1 MNVAD
6 HRASLHRRI
15 LDPRAIRITAIA
27 LALSMAP
34 VAVSSP
40 SVAASSPTVSVTGLS
55 MGARGNAVAALQE
68 ALIRHGIPVPGGA
81 DGIFGPATAAA
92 LRQFQSAR
100 GLTASGVVDEAT
112 TRALGLSPASTAT
125 STAAPTARNVAAS
138 EFVGLSQ
145 GIVGPRVRM
154 LQQALIAAG
163 VPAVGG
169 TDGVFG
175 PMTASAVSR
184 YQTANGL
191 SASGVVDAAT
201 AARLTGSPLP
211 AGSVEMPASSSNT
224 PQAAAPAASPLSS
237 LIGLGIGNMGTKVTQ
252 VQRALLAAGIR
263 LPGGAD
269 GNFGPATA
277 SALNQFQS
285 RNGLPVTGR
294 VDEATALA
302 LATPTG
308 APVNSPAAPVST
320 PASRVTA
327 GLAPGAVGGAVRA
340 LQEALLAAGFRVPGG
355 ADGIFG
361 PATANAVKAFQT
373 ARGLPV
379 SGRVDQATAAAL
391 AAPASAQ
398 PTTPTPA
405 PTPAPSSPTVGFASF
420 GERGDRVRAL
430 QQALISA
437 GIAVPGGAD
446 GIFGSQTA
454 GAIMNFQ
461 RQQGLPVTGT
471 LDEPTAGRL
480 GLTPAGAPVAPTTEQ
495 ITLDVFPVQGRC
507 HFGDTWHFPRGGGRK
522 HEGVDIIAPEGK
534 LIYAVTDGI
543 VTHVYNDRPGSLAG
557 NGLRLTQPDGTYFFY
572 AHLSAFEEGISVGT
586 RVRAGQVLGY
596 NGSTG
601 NAGTPHL
608 HFEIHPKGGAAINP
622 FPFVKAIDACS
633 RTEPLAQS

>member
-6 HRASLHRRI
+6 HRAPLHRRV
-15 LDPRAIRITAIA
+15 LDRRAIRITAVA
-27 LALSMAP
+27 LAVSMAP
-34 VAVSSP
+34 IAFSSPAVAADSPAVSM
-40 SVAASSPTVSVTGLS
+40 TGLS
-55 MGARGNAVAALQE
+55 MGARGNAVTALQE
-68 ALIRHGIPVPGGA
+68 ALIRHGFTVAGGA

-92 LRQFQSAR
+92 LRQFQTSQ
-100 GLTASGVVDEAT
+100 GLPASGVVDDAT
-112 TRALGLSPASTAT
+112 TRALGLSPVAT
-125 STAAPTARNVAAS
+125 PAPVARTVAAS

-175 PMTASAVSR
+175 PMTTSAVSR

-191 SASGVVDAAT
+191 SATGVVDAAT
-201 AARLTGSPLP
+201 AAILTGSPVP
-211 AGSVEMPASSSNT
+211 AGSIEIQVSASNT
-224 PQAAAPAASPLSS
+224 PQAAPTASPMAG

-252 VQRALLAAGIR
+252 VQQALLAAGIR

-277 SALNQFQS
+277 SALNQFQT

-308 APVNSPAAPVST
+308 APVNSPAAPVT
-320 PASRVTA
+320 TTASRVTTATA
-327 GLAPGAVGGAVRA
+327 GLAPGAVGGAVKA
-340 LQEALLAAGFRVPGG
+340 LQDALVAAGIRVPGG

-373 ARGLPV
+373 ARGLPAT
-379 SGRVDQATAAAL
+379 GRVDPATAAAL
-391 AAPASAQ
+391 ATPASAQ
-398 PTTPTPA
+398 PTTPA
-405 PTPAPSSPTVGFASF
+405 PAPSTPTVGFASF

-430 QQALISA
+430 QQALLAA
-437 GIAVPGGAD
+437 GVAVPGGAD

-454 GAIMNFQ
+454 GSIMNFQ
-461 RQQGLPVTGT
+461 RQQSLPVTGT
-471 LDEPTAGRL
+471 LDETTAGRL
-480 GLTPAGAPVAPTTEQ
+480 GLTPAGAPVAPTTGSS
-495 ITLDVFPVQGRC
+495 ITLGAFPVQGRC
-507 HFGDTWHFPRGGGRK
+507 HFGDTWGFPRGGGRK

-534 LIYAVTDGI
+534 LIYAVTDGT
-543 VTHVYNDRPGSLAG
+543 VTHVYHDRPGSLAG

-572 AHLSAFEEGISVGT
+572 AHLSAFEEGIAVGT

-608 HFEIHPKGGAAINP
+608 HFEIHPGGGAAINP
-622 FPFVKAIDACS
+622 FPFVKAVDACN

>member
-6 HRASLHRRI
+6 HQSPLRRRV
-15 LDPRAIRITAIA
+15 LDRRAIRITAVA

-34 VAVSSP
+34 VAVSAP
-40 SVAASSPTVSVTGLS
+40 SVAASSPTASVTGLS
-55 MGARGNAVAALQE
+55 MGARGNAVTALQE
-68 ALIRHGIPVPGGA
+68 ALLRHGIPVPGGA

-92 LRQFQSAR
+92 LRQFQTAR

-112 TRALGLSPASTAT
+112 TRALGLSPASTPAPTAT
-125 STAAPTARNVAAS
+125 TTARNVAAS

-175 PMTASAVSR
+175 PMTTSAVSR
-184 YQTANGL
+184 YQAANGL
-191 SASGVVDAAT
+191 SATGIVDAAT

-211 AGSVEMPASSSNT
+211 AGSVEMPVSSSNA
-224 PQAAAPAASPLSS
+224 PQAAPAAPAASPLAS
-237 LIGLGIGNMGTKVTQ
+237 LVGLGVGNMGSKVTQ
-252 VQRALLAAGIR
+252 LQQALLAAGIR
-263 LPGGAD
+263 FPGGAD
-269 GNFGPATA
+269 GNFGPATT

-294 VDEATALA
+294 VDDATALA

-308 APVNSPAAPVST
+308 APVNAPAAPVST
-320 PASRVTA
+320 TASRVTT
-327 GLAPGAVGGAVRA
+327 GLAPGAVGGSVKA
-340 LQEALLAAGFRVPGG
+340 LQEALLAAGMRVPGG

-361 PATANAVKAFQT
+361 PATANAIKAFQT

-379 SGRVDQATAAAL
+379 TGRVDAATAAAL
-391 AAPASAQ
+391 ATPASAQ
-398 PTTPTPA
+398 PAA
-405 PTPAPSSPTVGFASF
+405 PTPAPSAPTVGFATF

-437 GIAVPGGAD
+437 GVAVPGGAD

-461 RQQGLPVTGT
+461 RQQSLPVTGT
-471 LDEPTAGRL
+471 LDQATAGRL
-480 GLTPAGAPVAPTTEQ
+480 GLTPTGAPVAPTTHS
-495 ITLDVFPVQGRC
+495 IKLDVFPVQGRC
-507 HFGDTWHFPRGGGRK
+507 NFGDTWHFPRGGGRK

-534 LIYAVTDGI
+534 LIYAVTDGTI
-543 VTHVYNDRPGSLAG
+543 THVYHDRPGSLAG

-572 AHLSAFEEGISVGT
+572 AHLSAFEEGITVGT

-608 HFEIHPKGGAAINP
+608 HFEIHPGGGAAINP

-633 RTEPLAQS
+633 RTEPLAQP

>member
-1 MNVAD
+1 MNVPA
-6 HRASLHRRI
+6 HRAPLHRRV
-15 LDPRAIRITAIA
+15 LNRRVVRITAVTI
-27 LALSMAP
+27 ALSMAP
-34 VAVSSP
+34 SAFTAP
-40 SVAASSPTVSVTGLS
+40 SVAADSPAVSVTGLS
-55 MGARGNAVAALQE
+55 MGARGNAVKALQE
-68 ALIRHGIPVPGGA
+68 ALIRHGVPVPGGA
-81 DGIFGPATAAA
+81 DGVFGPATAAA
-92 LRQFQSAR
+92 LRQFQSSK

-112 TRALGLSPASTAT
+112 TRALGLSPAASTPAVT
-125 STAAPTARNVAAS
+125 TVAAA

-145 GIVGPRVRM
+145 GIVGPRVRL

-191 SASGVVDAAT
+191 PATGVVDAAT
-201 AARLTGSPLP
+201 AAVLTGGKAP
-211 AGSVEMPASSSNT
+211 AVSVETPTSASTTAQPS
-224 PQAAAPAASPLSS
+224 AAASPLAG
-237 LIGLGIGNMGTKVTQ
+237 LIGLAVGNMGSKVARLQ
-252 VQRALLAAGIR
+252 QALLDAGIR
-263 LPGGAD
+263 FPGGAD

-308 APVNSPAAPVST
+308 APVNAPAAPVT
-320 PASRVTA
+320 ATASRVTA
-327 GLAPGAVGGAVRA
+327 GLAAGAVGGAVKA
-340 LQEALLAAGFRVPGG
+340 LQESLIAAGIRVPGG

-361 PATANAVKAFQT
+361 PATANAVKAFQSS
-373 ARGLPV
+373 RGLPV
-379 SGRVDQATAAAL
+379 TGRVDPATAAAL
-391 AAPASAQ
+391 ASPGTAQ
-398 PTTPTPA
+398 PTTPNPA
-405 PTPAPSSPTVGFASF
+405 PATPNVGFARF

-430 QQALISA
+430 QQALIGA
-437 GIAVPGGAD
+437 GVAVPGGAD

-461 RQQGLPVTGT
+461 RQQNLTVTGT
-471 LDEPTAGRL
+471 LDETTASRL
-480 GLTPAGAPVAPTTEQ
+480 GLNPAGAPAAPSADG
-495 ITLDVFPVQGRC
+495 ITLEVFPVQGRC

-534 LIYAVTDGI
+534 LIYAVTAGTI
-543 VTHVYNDRPGSLAG
+543 THIYHDRPGSLAG
-557 NGLRLTQPDGTYFFY
+557 NGLRLTMPDGTYFFY
-572 AHLSAFEEGISVGT
+572 AHLAAFEDGITVGT
-586 RVRAGQVLGY
+586 KVRAGQVLGY

-622 FPFVKAIDACS
+622 YPFVKAINACN